1 MMPPK
6 GKSTNT
12 LQRAGEDERGRQPR
26 GVGGRTSLGV
36 QIKILN
42 FNILGGFQ
50 KENCFLEGWGWG
62 VHV

>member
-12 LQRAGEDERGRQPR
+12 LQRAGEDGRGRQPR
-26 GVGGRTSLGV
+26 GVGGRTILGV

-42 FNILGGFQ
+42 FNILGGFR
-50 KENCFLEGWGWG
+50 KKIVFWRGGEGPF
-62 VHV
+62 